1 MKYADTLRVALIG
14 LLVALP
20 GVIAGVA
27 YIGHE
32 KTSCGAEYYASR
44 GLPQPNV
51 ASVAVAE
58 RLCQR
63 SAQRG

>member
-1 MKYADTLRVALIG
+1 MKLGDTFLVALIG
-14 LLVALP
+14 LLMSLP
-20 GVIAGVA
+20 GVIAGIA

-32 KTSCGAEYYASR
+32 KTSCGKEYYASR
-44 GLPQPNV
+44 GLPQPDV

-63 SAQRG
+63 K